1 MKSEAVDLTEIL
13 AKIEGLQLEL
23 SRLGQRVEAMETA
36 RSAARAEAMPGPAA
50 LVDTRSK
57 VEAAPPS
64 PAHRVDGL
72 SEEVVLV
79 ISAAIA
85 AFLGKKAHIR
95 GIRLVSSPAWAQQ
108 GRVTI
113 QASHA
118 LSVHSVRSQP

>member
-1 MKSEAVDLTEIL
+1 MNSETVDLTEIL
-13 AKIEGLQLEL
+13 TKLEGLRLEL
-23 SRLGQRVEAMETA
+23 SRLSQRVEALETA
-36 RSAARAEAMPGPAA
+36 RTATPLMAGPERAGAAENGPQGGAAARPPAQG
-50 LVDTRSK
+50 
-57 VEAAPPS
+57 
-64 PAHRVDGL
+64 VDGL

-85 AFLGKKAHIR
+85 GFLGKKAHIR